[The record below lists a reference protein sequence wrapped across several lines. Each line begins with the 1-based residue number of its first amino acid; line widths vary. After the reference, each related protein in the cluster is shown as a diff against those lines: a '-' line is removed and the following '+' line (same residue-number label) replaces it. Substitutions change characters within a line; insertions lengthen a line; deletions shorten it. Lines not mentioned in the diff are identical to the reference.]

1 MFCQSTP
8 YNPDT
13 DIPSLKGKFILITG
27 GNVGLGKQSA
37 LAICKHHPSQVWIAA
52 RSAEKANTAIAEIKK
67 QVPDSDV
74 SLRFLELDLASF
86 DLVKSAAKT
95 LLASVSRLDILLLNA
110 GIMARPPGLTKEG
123 YEIQFGTNHVGHA
136 LLLKL
141 LLPLLVK
148 TASAPASD
156 VRVVSVSSVAHK
168 FGPSGGIQFDTLKT
182 LAEAM
187 ATNDRYGQSKLAN
200 ILYAREVARRYP
212 QLTTVAIHPG
222 TVKTDLQKSN
232 DGSFIVSA
240 FQKVVVPIIG
250 VSVEEGVKNQL
261 WAATGEGVKN
271 GEYYVPV
278 GIPGKGSALSMD
290 RELSQKLWEWT
301 EKELGVCSV

>member
-1 MFCQSTP
+1 MFCQSNP
-8 YNPDT
+8 YNPDA
-13 DIPSLKGKFILITG
+13 DIPSLKGKVVLITG

-37 LAICKHHPSQVWIAA
+37 LSLCKHHPSQVWIAA
-52 RSAEKANTAIAEIKK
+52 RSAKKGNAAISEIKE
-67 QVPDSDV
+67 QVPGSGI

-86 DLVKSAAKT
+86 DSVKSAART
-95 LLASVSRLDILLLNA
+95 LLESVSRLDIVLLNA
-110 GIMARPPGLTKEG
+110 GIMACPPGLTKEG
-123 YEIQFGTNHVGHA
+123 YEVQFGTNHIGHA

-148 TASAPASD
+148 TASSPDSD

-168 FGPSGGIQFDTLKT
+168 FGPSGGIQFDSLKT
-182 LAEAM
+182 SAEIM

-200 ILYAREVARRYP
+200 LLYAREIARQYP

-222 TVKTDLQKSN
+222 TVKTDLQQSN
-232 DGSFIVSA
+232 DGSFVVSA

-250 VSVEEGVKNQL
+250 VSVEEGAKNQL
-261 WAATGEGVKN
+261 WAATAKDVES

-290 RELSQKLWEWT
+290 RELSRKLWEWT
-301 EKELGVCSV
+301 EKELEGHVI